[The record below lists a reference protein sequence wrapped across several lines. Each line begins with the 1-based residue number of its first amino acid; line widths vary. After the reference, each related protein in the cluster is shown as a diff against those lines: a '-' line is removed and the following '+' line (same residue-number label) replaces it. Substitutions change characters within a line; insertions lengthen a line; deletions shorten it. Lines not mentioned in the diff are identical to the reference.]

1 MVDEKSD
8 ISQQYAL
15 ATRKVNHFL
24 SCIKRRAANRLREV
38 TILLHSN
45 GIPPGILHPA
55 LGLPM
60 QTKTVIS
67 YSNPEEGHKKDQSA
81 RTPLLSRKAEVV

>member
-38 TILLHSN
+38 TILFHSN
-45 GIPPGILHPA
+45 EIPPGILRPA

-60 QTKTVIS
+60 QTKTVI
-67 YSNPEEGHKKDQSA
+67 
-81 RTPLLSRKAEVV
+81 L